1 MNSRIL
7 ISLISIFFCPATN
20 SNFSPSVVWRCIHA
34 LLAYALSL
42 REKSVSGISPGSFSA
57 EKTFL
62 SSQVSLWA
70 FYRGFFTFQR
80 WVNSNLLNSIRG
92 DGSSSIFSLAIKEV
106 PVDRS
111 PLCRRKGESFEGL
124 IAWLLVDLTTRVW
137 DLFLSRYFTV
147 FLPCCDDNQLKKAF
161 IHYDQCSKAVY
172 IEISAN
178 CSSKKHLKIEIE
190 HRVFCSLMND
200 FLKLRS
206 FYIGLLN
213 KELGYVT
220 VCMYLLY
227 LF

>member
-7 ISLISIFFCPATN
+7 ISLISIFFRPATN
-20 SNFSPSVVWRCIHA
+20 SNFFPSVVWRCMHA

-92 DGSSSIFSLAIKEV
+92 DGSSSIFPLAIIEV

-178 CSSKKHLKIEIE
+178 CSSKKHFKIEIS
-190 HRVFCSLMND
+190 HLTDLQTVL
-200 FLKLRS
+200 LR
-206 FYIGLLN
+206 
-213 KELGYVT
+213 
-220 VCMYLLY
+220 
-227 LF
+227 

>member
-7 ISLISIFFCPATN
+7 ISLISIFFRPATN
-20 SNFSPSVVWRCIHA
+20 SNFFPSVVWRCMHA

-92 DGSSSIFSLAIKEV
+92 DGSSSIFPLAIKEV

-111 PLCRRKGESFEGL
+111 SLCRRKGELVEGL
-124 IAWLLVDLTTRVW
+124 IAWLVVDLTTRVW
-137 DLFLSRYFTV
+137 DLFLSRYFAV

-161 IHYDQCSKAVY
+161 IHYDQWSKAVY
-172 IEISAN
+172 VEISAN
-178 CSSKKHLKIEIE
+178 CSSKKHHKIEIS
-190 HRVFCSLMND
+190 HLTDLQTVL
-200 FLKLRS
+200 LR
-206 FYIGLLN
+206 
-213 KELGYVT
+213 
-220 VCMYLLY
+220 
-227 LF
+227 

>member
-7 ISLISIFFCPATN
+7 ISLIRIFFCPATD
-20 SNFSPSVVWRCIHA
+20 SNFFPRVVWRCMHA
-34 LLAYALSL
+34 LLAYVYTHCLPML
-42 REKSVSGISPGSFSA
+42 YQFMRDKSVSGISPGSFSA

-111 PLCRRKGESFEGL
+111 PLCRRKGESVEGL
-124 IAWLLVDLTTRVW
+124 IVWVVVDLTTRVW
-137 DLFLSRYFTV
+137 DLFLSRYFAV

-178 CSSKKHLKIEIE
+178 CSSKKHFKIEIS
-190 HRVFCSLMND
+190 HLTD
-200 FLKLRS
+200 LQ
-206 FYIGLLN
+206 
-213 KELGYVT
+213 T
-220 VCMYLLY
+220 VLIR
-227 LF
+227 

>member
-20 SNFSPSVVWRCIHA
+20 SNFSPSVVWRCMHA

-42 REKSVSGISPGSFSA
+42 REKSVSGISPGSFSS

-111 PLCRRKGESFEGL
+111 PLCGRKGELVEGL
-124 IAWLLVDLTTRVW
+124 RAWLVVDLTTRVW
-137 DLFLSRYFTV
+137 DLFLSLYFAV

-161 IHYDQCSKAVY
+161 ILYDQWSKAVY
-172 IEISAN
+172 VEISAN
-178 CSSKKHLKIEIE
+178 CSSKKHLKIEIS
-190 HRVFCSLMND
+190 HLTDLQTVL
-200 FLKLRS
+200 LR
-206 FYIGLLN
+206 
-213 KELGYVT
+213 
-220 VCMYLLY
+220 
-227 LF
+227 